1 MYEIYQNRK
10 NSNNILFVTR
20 LKFQQEDLHNEIQD
34 SKSNFCP
41 RITHKLNHIEKTS
54 KAYCALL
61 KRFLNNKKIHLIP
74 PFFTEMSM

>member
-1 MYEIYQNRK
+1 MKSIKIEKTVIT
-10 NSNNILFVTR
+10 LFVTR

-54 KAYCALL
+54 KAYCALP

>member
-41 RITHKLNHIEKTS
+41 RITHKSYRENLKSLLRITEKV
-54 KAYCALL
+54 
-61 KRFLNNKKIHLIP
+61 F
-74 PFFTEMSM
+74 EQ